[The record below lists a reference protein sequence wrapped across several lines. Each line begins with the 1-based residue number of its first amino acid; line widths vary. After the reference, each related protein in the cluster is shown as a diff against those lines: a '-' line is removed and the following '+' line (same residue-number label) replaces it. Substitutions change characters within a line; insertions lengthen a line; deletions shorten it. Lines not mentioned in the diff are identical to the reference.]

1 MGVSKCTMRV
11 LITSA
16 FVLAATCQD
25 EGWMT
30 PESSSS
36 PTSPPSS
43 PASPPPSSPSLR
55 YNCPMWDYDFYGHD
69 LNSVSGITEWTSC
82 GEICGLVDG
91 CKYWTLNTELNR
103 CWLKGSGSGLMSKPN
118 AISGVK
124 ACQSLFD

>member
-1 MGVSKCTMRV
+1 MGEVNKCKMRV

-16 FVLAATCQD
+16 FVLAVTCQD

-36 PTSPPSS
+36 STSPPSS

-55 YNCPMWDYDFYGHD
+55 YDCPMTDYDFYGHD
-69 LNSVSGITEWTSC
+69 INSVSGITDWHSC
-82 GEICGLVDG
+82 GEICGLVYG

-103 CWLKGSGSGLMSKPN
+103 CWLKGSGSGLMHKPN
-118 AISGVK
+118 AISGV
-124 ACQSLFD
+124 DP